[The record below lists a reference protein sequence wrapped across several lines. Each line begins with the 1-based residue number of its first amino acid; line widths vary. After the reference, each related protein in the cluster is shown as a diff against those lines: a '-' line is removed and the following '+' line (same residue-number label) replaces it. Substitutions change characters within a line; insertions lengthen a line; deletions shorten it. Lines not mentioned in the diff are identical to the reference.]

1 MERTEK
7 ERIAENSLRRLLDL
21 AGW

>member
-7 ERIAENSLRRLLDL
+7 ERKAENSLRRLLDL